1 MYAGDY
7 KLKPRQRF
15 RGRKKGNFEDN
26 LWKYKILQIKQLQN
40 ALEKR
45 HSEQYKAPKPPPA
58 ASVEKHHHRHIKK
71 QPIQQ
76 ARHQRKKTDI
86 RPTHNSGTWK
96 RLNPEDLVESYLKE
110 WFRPL
115 DLISTLLPM
124 AQAEQHR
131 DRHIRPH
138 SAELTPKY
146 IASLPRGQSEPQWTR
161 SLGRKARSEQ
171 LQPSIVK
178 AKGSGRYVKSQLHA
192 K

>member
-15 RGRKKGNFEDN
+15 RGRKKGNFEDS

-58 ASVEKHHHRHIKK
+58 ASMEKHHHRHMKK

-131 DRHIRPH
+131 DRYIRPH
-138 SAELTPKY
+138 SAELTTKY
-146 IASLPRGQSEPQWTR
+146 IPSLPRGQSEPQWTR